1 VTKIIITTLLSG
13 FISLTASVF
22 AAEEQE
28 PLPPQTLIKNVFV
41 WDGLSDGVTKAI
53 DVLIEGN
60 KVKKLRAKDGD
71 AHKEAIVINGDGRVL
86 MPGLID
92 MHTHT
97 GLKRGVPDTETLWDG
112 QAVGAMAHETMMD
125 YINMG
130 YTTLRDICAG
140 SLGVARATAAG
151 VLSGPRLYSGG
162 PCIGASSG
170 HSDWGPVTNTKHQQ
184 SNHERIG
191 NVVIAD
197 GPQAVADAAR
207 YNFRGGATVLKVFV
221 GGGVA
226 SQYDPLEA
234 ITYTK
239 EEIAAAVEIA
249 NDFKSYVCIHAYN
262 SEAVDRALDAG
273 VRCVE
278 HAFLV
283 NEKTIKR
290 MKRDGI
296 VLSAQA
302 FMSYVAFEDPA
313 GIPGFTQESIRKG
326 LQVHKGADQMFKWAA
341 KHELEIFAGSDM
353 FTYDLI
359 PMATQNLVTLERWF
373 SPVQVLKMATSTAGK
388 WLMKTGPKNPWKEA
402 QLGTLVEG
410 SYADVILVNGN
421 PLNGVE
427 VLADY
432 DKNIPFVMKDGK
444 IYKNQIHDIKKG
456 SPL

>member
-1 VTKIIITTLLSG
+1 MRTYKAWLIG
-13 FISLTASVF
+13 AVF
-22 AAEEQE
+22 ATTVAASACAQDEE
-28 PLPPQTLIKNVFV
+28 PARTLFTNVNVF
-41 WDGLSDGVTKAI
+41 DGTSEELAVGMS
-53 DVLIEGN
+53 VLVEGN
-60 KVKKLRAKDGD
+60 KVAQIATAIPAPAGATIIDG
-71 AHKEAIVINGDGRVL
+71 GGRTI

-97 GLKRGVPDTETLWDG
+97 GLKRGVPDTEAMWDG

-125 YINMG
+125 YLNMG

-140 SLGVARATAAG
+140 SLGVARAVAAG
-151 VLSGPRLYSGG
+151 VLTGPRLYSGG
-162 PCIGASSG
+162 PCISASSA
-170 HSDWGPVTNTKHQQ
+170 HADWGPVTDEMHTP
-184 SNHERIG
+184 SNHQRIG

-234 ITYTK
+234 VTYTE

-283 NEKTIKR
+283 NEETIIR
-290 MKRDGI
+290 MKEDGI

-302 FMSYVAFEDPA
+302 FMSYVAFADPA
-313 GIPGFTQESIRKG
+313 GIPGFTAESIRKG
-326 LQVHKGADQMFKWAA
+326 LLVHEGANQMFQWAA
-341 KHELEIFAGSDM
+341 EHELEMFAGSDM

-359 PMATQNLVTLERWF
+359 PNATQNLVTLETWF
-373 SPVQVLKMATSTAGK
+373 SPVQVLRMATSTAGK
-388 WLMKTGPKNPWKEA
+388 WLMATGPKNPYKEA

-410 SYADVILVNGN
+410 SYADIILVDGD
-421 PLNGVE
+421 PLESVE
-427 VLADY
+427 ILADF
-432 DKNIPFVMKDGK
+432 DSNIDYVMKDG
-444 IYKNQIHDIKKG
+444 ITYKNT
-456 SPL
+456 L

>member
-1 VTKIIITTLLSG
+1 MKKITVSALTLAFATTIFS
-13 FISLTASVF
+13 SLTF
-22 AAEEQE
+22 AAEDEV
-28 PLPPQTLIKNVFV
+28 LPQVMIKDVHV
-41 WDGLSDGVTKAI
+41 WDGLSDGVTKKI
-53 DVLIEGN
+53 NVLIEGN
-60 KVKKLRAKDGD
+60 KVKKLRAADAD
-71 AHKEAIVINGDGRVL
+71 AHADATVIDGAGRIL

-97 GLKRGVPDTETLWDG
+97 GLKRGVPETETHWDG

-130 YTTLRDICAG
+130 FTTLRDICAG

-170 HSDWGPVTNTKHQQ
+170 HSDWGPVTNLPGQQ

-207 YNFRGGATVLKVFV
+207 QNFRAGATVLKVFV

-234 ITYTK
+234 VTYTK

-283 NEKTIKR
+283 NEETVKR

-302 FMSYVAFEDPA
+302 FMSYVAFQDPA
-313 GIPGFTQESIRKG
+313 GIPGFSAESIRKG

-341 KHELEIFAGSDM
+341 KHELEMFAGSDM

-359 PMATQNLVTLERWF
+359 PQATQNLVTLERWF
-373 SPVQVLKMATSTAGK
+373 TPLQVLKMGTSNAGK

-402 QLGTLVEG
+402 QLGTLLEG

-421 PLNGVE
+421 PLEGVS

-432 DKNIPFVMKDGK
+432 DNNIPFVMGNGR
-444 IYKNQIHDIKKG
+444 IYKNK
-456 SPL
+456 L

>member
-1 VTKIIITTLLSG
+1 MKKITVSALTLAFATTIFSG
-13 FISLTASVF
+13 LTF
-22 AAEEQE
+22 AAEDEA
-28 PLPPQTLIKNVFV
+28 LPQVLIKNVHV
-41 WDGLSDGVTKAI
+41 WDGLSDGVTKKI
-53 DVLIEGN
+53 NVLIEGN
-60 KVKKLRAKDGD
+60 KVKKLRATDADAQAQATVIDG
-71 AHKEAIVINGDGRVL
+71 AGRIL

-97 GLKRGVPDTETLWDG
+97 GLKRGVPETETHWDG

-130 YTTLRDICAG
+130 FTTLRDICAG

-170 HSDWGPVTNTKHQQ
+170 HSDWGPVTNLPGQQ

-207 YNFRGGATVLKVFV
+207 QNFRGGATVLKVFV

-234 ITYTK
+234 ITYTQ

-283 NEKTIKR
+283 NEETVKR

-302 FMSYVAFEDPA
+302 FMSYVAFQDPA
-313 GIPGFTQESIRKG
+313 GIPGFTAESIRKG

-341 KHELEIFAGSDM
+341 KHELEMFAGSDM

-373 SPVQVLKMATSTAGK
+373 TPLQVLKMATSTAGK

-402 QLGTLVEG
+402 QLGTLAEG

-421 PLNGVE
+421 PLDGVT

-432 DKNIPFVMKDGK
+432 ENNIPFVMGNGR
-444 IYKNQIHDIKKG
+444 IYKNK
-456 SPL
+456 L

>member
-1 VTKIIITTLLSG
+1 MKIVNHTVIAALA
-13 FISLTASVF
+13 TALAIALFGQPVF
-22 AAEEQE
+22 AAEEMA
-28 PLPPQTLIKNVFV
+28 LPQTLIKNVHV
-41 WDGLSDGVTKAI
+41 WDGTSEGVTKQI
-53 DVLIEGN
+53 NVLVEGN
-60 KVKKLRAKDGD
+60 KIKKLRATDSDARAEAMVIDG
-71 AHKEAIVINGDGRVL
+71 AGRIL

-97 GLKRGVPDTETLWDG
+97 GLKRGVPETETHWDG
-112 QAVGAMAHETMMD
+112 QAVGAMAHETMMQYLD
-125 YINMG
+125 MG
-130 YTTLRDICAG
+130 YTTMRDICAG

-162 PCIGASSG
+162 ACIGASSG
-170 HSDWGPVTNTKHQQ
+170 HSDWGPVTNQLHQE
-184 SNHERIG
+184 SNHQRIG

-207 YNFRGGATVLKVFV
+207 YNFRSGATVLKVFV

-234 ITYTK
+234 VTYTQ

-273 VRCVE
+273 ARCIE

-283 NEKTIKR
+283 NEETIIR

-302 FMSYVAFEDPA
+302 FMSYVAFADPA
-313 GIPGFTQESIRKG
+313 GIPGFTAESIRKG
-326 LQVHKGADQMFKWAA
+326 LQVHEGANQMFKWAA

-353 FTYDLI
+353 FTFDLI
-359 PMATQNLVTLERWF
+359 PQATKNLTTLERWF
-373 SPVQVLKMATSTAGK
+373 TPLQVLKMATSTAGK

-410 SYADVILVNGN
+410 SYADVIMVNGN
-421 PLNGVE
+421 PLNGVSILE
-427 VLADY
+427 DF
-432 DKNIPFVMKDGK
+432 DNNIPFVMKDGE
-444 IYKNQIHDIKKG
+444 IYKNR
-456 SPL
+456 L

>member
-1 VTKIIITTLLSG
+1 MRTYKAWLIG
-13 FISLTASVF
+13 AVF
-22 AAEEQE
+22 ATTVAASACAQDEE
-28 PLPPQTLIKNVFV
+28 PARTLFTNVNVF
-41 WDGLSDGVTKAI
+41 DGTSEELAVGMS
-53 DVLIEGN
+53 VLVEGN
-60 KVKKLRAKDGD
+60 KVAQIATAIPAPAGATIIDG
-71 AHKEAIVINGDGRVL
+71 GGRTI

-97 GLKRGVPDTETLWDG
+97 GLKRGVPDTEAMWDG

-125 YINMG
+125 YLNMG

-140 SLGVARATAAG
+140 SLGVARAVAAG
-151 VLSGPRLYSGG
+151 VLTGPRLYSGG
-162 PCIGASSG
+162 PCISASSA
-170 HSDWGPVTNTKHQQ
+170 HADWGPVTDEMHTP
-184 SNHERIG
+184 SNHQRIG

-234 ITYTK
+234 VTYTE

-283 NEKTIKR
+283 NEETIIR
-290 MKRDGI
+290 MKEDGI

-302 FMSYVAFEDPA
+302 FMSYVAFADPA
-313 GIPGFTQESIRKG
+313 GIPGFTAESIRKG
-326 LQVHKGADQMFKWAA
+326 LLVHEGANQMFQWAA
-341 KHELEIFAGSDM
+341 EHELEMFAGSDM

-359 PMATQNLVTLERWF
+359 PNATQNLVTLETWF
-373 SPVQVLKMATSTAGK
+373 SPVQVLRMATSTAGK
-388 WLMKTGPKNPWKEA
+388 WLMATGPKNPYKEA

-410 SYADVILVNGN
+410 SYADIILVDGD
-421 PLNGVE
+421 PLEGVE
-427 VLADY
+427 ILADF
-432 DKNIPFVMKDGK
+432 DSNIDYVMKDG
-444 IYKNQIHDIKKG
+444 IAYKNT
-456 SPL
+456 L

>member
-1 VTKIIITTLLSG
+1 MLFLPLSL
-13 FISLTASVF
+13 SAQDDTAN
-22 AAEEQE
+22 
-28 PLPPQTLIKNVFV
+28 QTLFTNVMIF
-41 WDGLSDGVTKAI
+41 DGVHERRMAGNVLVEGNLIKHVSEEAI
-53 DVLIEGN
+53 DAPN
-60 KVKKLRAKDGD
+60 AT
-71 AHKEAIVINGDGRVL
+71 VINGEGRTL

-97 GLKRGVPDTETLWDG
+97 GLKRGVPETETMWDG

-125 YINMG
+125 YLDMG

-140 SLGVARATAAG
+140 SLGVARAIAAG
-151 VLSGPRLYSGG
+151 ALTGPRLYSGG
-162 PCIGASSG
+162 PCISASSA
-170 HSDWGPVTNTKHQQ
+170 HADWGPVTNEMHAP
-184 SNHERIG
+184 SNHQRIG

-234 ITYTK
+234 VTYTE

-262 SEAVDRALDAG
+262 SEAIDRALDAG

-283 NEKTIKR
+283 NEDTIIR
-290 MKRDGI
+290 MKKDGI

-302 FMSYVAFEDPA
+302 YMSYVAFQNPA
-313 GIPGFTQESIRKG
+313 GIPGFTAESIRKG
-326 LQVHKGADQMFKWAA
+326 LLVHAGADQMFKWAA
-341 KHELEIFAGSDM
+341 KHDLEIFAGSDM

-359 PMATQNLVTLERWF
+359 PLATKNLTTLERWF
-373 SPVQVLKMATSTAGK
+373 SPVQVLRMATSTAGK
-388 WLMKTGPKNPWKEA
+388 WLMKTGPKNPYKEH
-402 QLGTLVEG
+402 QLGLIEEG
-410 SYADVILVNGN
+410 AYADIILVNGD
-421 PLNGVE
+421 PTAGIA
-427 VLADY
+427 VLEDH
-432 DKNIPFVMKDGK
+432 KNNIPYVMKDGK
-444 IYKNQIHDIKKG
+444 IYKNT
-456 SPL
+456 L

>member
-1 VTKIIITTLLSG
+1 MKLKLLLS
-13 FISLTASVF
+13 SLALACTTTIFSSLAF
-22 AAEEQE
+22 AVEDEA
-28 PLPPQTLIKNVFV
+28 LPQVLIKNVHV
-41 WDGLSDGVTKAI
+41 WDGLSDGVTKKI
-53 DVLIEGN
+53 NVLIEGN
-60 KVKKLRAKDGD
+60 KVKKLRATDAD
-71 AHKEAIVINGDGRVL
+71 AHAEATVIDGAGRIL

-97 GLKRGVPDTETLWDG
+97 GLKRGVPETETHWDA

-130 YTTLRDICAG
+130 FTTLRDICAG

-170 HSDWGPVTNTKHQQ
+170 HSDWGPVTNLPGQQ

-207 YNFRGGATVLKVFV
+207 QNFRGGATVLKVFV

-234 ITYTK
+234 VTYTQ

-278 HAFLV
+278 HAFLI
-283 NEKTIKR
+283 NEETVKR

-302 FMSYVAFEDPA
+302 FMSYVAFADPA
-313 GIPGFTQESIRKG
+313 GIPGFTAESIRKG
-326 LQVHKGADQMFKWAA
+326 LQVHEGADQMFKWAA
-341 KHELEIFAGSDM
+341 KHKLEMFAGSDM
-353 FTYDLI
+353 FTFDLI
-359 PMATQNLVTLERWF
+359 PQATQNLVTLERWF
-373 SPVQVLKMATSTAGK
+373 TPLQVLKMGTSNAGK

-402 QLGTLVEG
+402 QLGTLLEG

-421 PLNGVE
+421 PLDGVS

-432 DKNIPFVMKDGK
+432 ENNIPFVMGNGR
-444 IYKNQIHDIKKG
+444 IYKNK
-456 SPL
+456 L

>member
-1 VTKIIITTLLSG
+1 MKKITVSALTSAFATTIFS
-13 FISLTASVF
+13 SLTF
-22 AAEEQE
+22 AAEDEV
-28 PLPPQTLIKNVFV
+28 LPQVLFKDVHV
-41 WDGLSDGVTKAI
+41 WDGLSDGVTKKI
-53 DVLIEGN
+53 NVLIEGN
-60 KVKKLRAKDGD
+60 KVKKLRATDAD
-71 AHKEAIVINGDGRVL
+71 AHADARVIDGAGRIL

-97 GLKRGVPDTETLWDG
+97 GLKRGVPETETHWDG

-130 YTTLRDICAG
+130 FTTLRDICAG

-170 HSDWGPVTNTKHQQ
+170 HSDWGPVTNLPGQQ

-207 YNFRGGATVLKVFV
+207 QNFRGGATVLKVFV

-234 ITYTK
+234 VTYTQ

-283 NEKTIKR
+283 NEETVKR

-313 GIPGFTQESIRKG
+313 GIPGFSAESIRKG

-341 KHELEIFAGSDM
+341 KHELEMFAGSDM

-359 PMATQNLVTLERWF
+359 PQATQNLVTLERWF
-373 SPVQVLKMATSTAGK
+373 TPLQVLKMGTSNAGK

-402 QLGTLVEG
+402 QLGTLIEG

-421 PLNGVE
+421 PLDGVS

-432 DKNIPFVMKDGK
+432 ENNIPFVMGNGR
-444 IYKNQIHDIKKG
+444 IYKNE
-456 SPL
+456 L

>member
-1 VTKIIITTLLSG
+1 MKQKVMLPVLLVLTCATTIFSG
-13 FISLTASVF
+13 STF
-22 AAEEQE
+22 AAEDEV
-28 PLPPQTLIKNVFV
+28 LPQVLIKDVHV
-41 WDGLSDGVTKAI
+41 WDGLSDGVTKKI
-53 DVLIEGN
+53 NVLIEGN
-60 KVKKLRAKDGD
+60 KVKKLRATDAD
-71 AHKEAIVINGDGRVL
+71 AHADATIIDGAGRIL

-97 GLKRGVPDTETLWDG
+97 GLKRGVPETETHWDG

-130 YTTLRDICAG
+130 FTTLRDICAG

-170 HSDWGPVTNTKHQQ
+170 HSDWGPVTNLPGQQ

-207 YNFRGGATVLKVFV
+207 QNFRGGATVLKVFV

-234 ITYTK
+234 ITYTQ

-283 NEKTIKR
+283 NEETIKR

-302 FMSYVAFEDPA
+302 FMSYVAFKDPA
-313 GIPGFTQESIRKG
+313 GIPGFSAESIRKG

-341 KHELEIFAGSDM
+341 KHELEMFAGSDM

-373 SPVQVLKMATSTAGK
+373 TPLQVLKMGTSNAGK

-402 QLGTLVEG
+402 QLGTLIEG

-421 PLNGVE
+421 PLDGVS
-427 VLADY
+427 VLADFEN
-432 DKNIPFVMKDGK
+432 NIPFVMGNGR
-444 IYKNQIHDIKKG
+444 IYKNK
-456 SPL
+456 L

>member
-1 VTKIIITTLLSG
+1 MNVKRILMIPAMALTCAATIFSQATIAADQKTL
-13 FISLTASVF
+13 
-22 AAEEQE
+22 
-28 PLPPQTLIKNVFV
+28 PQVLFKNVHV
-41 WDGLSDGVTKAI
+41 WDGLSNGVTRKI
-53 DVLIEGN
+53 NVLIEGN
-60 KVKKLRAKDGD
+60 KVKKIRASDVDARGD
-71 AHKEAIVINGDGRVL
+71 AMVIDGAGRVL

-125 YINMG
+125 YLNMG
-130 YTTLRDICAG
+130 FTTLRDICAG

-162 PCIGASSG
+162 ACIGASSG
-170 HSDWGPVTNTKHQQ
+170 HSDWGPVTDQMHQK

-234 ITYTK
+234 VTYSK
-239 EEIAAAVEIA
+239 EEIAAAVAVA

-273 VRCVE
+273 ARCIE

-283 NEKTIKR
+283 NEKTIIR

-302 FMSYVAFEDPA
+302 YMSYVAFQDPA
-313 GIPGFTQESIRKG
+313 GIPGFTAESIRKG
-326 LQVHKGADQMFKWAA
+326 LMVHKGADQMFKWAA
-341 KHELEIFAGSDM
+341 KHELEMFAGSDM

-359 PMATQNLVTLERWF
+359 PLATQNLVTLERWF
-373 SPVQVLKMATSTAGK
+373 SPLQVLKMATSNAGK

-402 QLGTLVEG
+402 QLGTLIEG

-421 PLNGVE
+421 PLKGVA
-427 VLADY
+427 VLADFEN
-432 DKNIPFVMKDGK
+432 NIPFVMKDGR
-444 IYKNQIHDIKKG
+444 IYKNK
-456 SPL
+456 L

>member
-1 VTKIIITTLLSG
+1 MKRKIMLPVLLALACATTIFSG
-13 FISLTASVF
+13 LGF
-22 AAEEQE
+22 ATEDEA
-28 PLPPQTLIKNVFV
+28 LPQVLIKNVHV
-41 WDGLSDGVTKAI
+41 WDGLSDGVTKKI
-53 DVLIEGN
+53 NVLIEGN
-60 KVKKLRAKDGD
+60 KVKKLRATDAD
-71 AHKEAIVINGDGRVL
+71 AHADATIIDGAGRIL

-97 GLKRGVPDTETLWDG
+97 GLKRGVPETETHWDG

-130 YTTLRDICAG
+130 FTTLRDICAG

-170 HSDWGPVTNTKHQQ
+170 HSDWGPVTNLPGQQ

-207 YNFRGGATVLKVFV
+207 QNFRGGATVLKVFV

-234 ITYTK
+234 VTYTQ
-239 EEIAAAVEIA
+239 EEIAAAVEVA

-273 VRCVE
+273 ARCIE

-283 NEKTIKR
+283 NEQTIIR

-302 FMSYVAFEDPA
+302 YMSYVAFQDPA
-313 GIPGFTQESIRKG
+313 GIPGFSAESIRKG
-326 LQVHKGADQMFKWAA
+326 LMVHKGADQMFKWAA
-341 KHELEIFAGSDM
+341 KHDLEIFAGTDM

-359 PMATQNLVTLERWF
+359 PLATQNLVTLERWF
-373 SPVQVLKMATSTAGK
+373 TPLQVLKMATSTAGK

-402 QLGTLVEG
+402 QLGTLAEG

-421 PLNGVE
+421 PLDGVS
-427 VLADY
+427 VLADHEN
-432 DKNIPFVMKDGK
+432 NIPFVMKDGR
-444 IYKNQIHDIKKG
+444 IYKNT
-456 SPL
+456 L

>member
-1 VTKIIITTLLSG
+1 MKINRINSG
-13 FISLTASVF
+13 SILALVFSIVGFAPMAF
-22 AAEEQE
+22 AAEMEA
-28 PLPPQTLIKNVFV
+28 LPQTLIKNVHV
-41 WDGLSDGVTKAI
+41 WDGTSDGVTKQI
-53 DVLIEGN
+53 NVLVEGN
-60 KVKKLRAKDGD
+60 KIKKLRASDTDASAEAVVIDG
-71 AHKEAIVINGDGRVL
+71 AGRIL

-97 GLKRGVPDTETLWDG
+97 GLKRGVPETETHWDG
-112 QAVGAMAHETMMD
+112 QAVGAMAHETMMQYLD
-125 YINMG
+125 MG
-130 YTTLRDICAG
+130 FTTLRDICAG

-170 HSDWGPVTNTKHQQ
+170 HSDWGPVTNLPGQQ
-184 SNHERIG
+184 SNHQRIG

-207 YNFRGGATVLKVFV
+207 QNFRGGATGRKVFV

-234 ITYTK
+234 ITYTQ

-283 NEKTIKR
+283 NEETVKR

-302 FMSYVAFEDPA
+302 FMSYVAFADPA
-313 GIPGFTQESIRKG
+313 GIPGFSAESIRKG
-326 LQVHKGADQMFKWAA
+326 LQVHEGADQMFKWAA

-359 PMATQNLVTLERWF
+359 PQATKNLTTLERWF

-421 PLNGVE
+421 PLNGVS
-427 VLADY
+427 VLEDF
-432 DKNIPFVMKDGK
+432 DNNIPFVMKDGK
-444 IYKNQIHDIKKG
+444 IYKNR
-456 SPL
+456 L

>member
-1 VTKIIITTLLSG
+1 MRTFKRLITALLVAFVSAT
-13 FISLTASVF
+13 ILSPTVF
-22 AAEEQE
+22 AAEQE
-28 PLPPQTLIKNVFV
+28 VPAQVLIKNVHV
-41 WDGLSDGVTKAI
+41 WDGTSDGVTKQI
-53 DVLIEGN
+53 NVLVEGN
-60 KVKKLRAKDGD
+60 KIKKIRASDSDANAEAVVIDG
-71 AHKEAIVINGDGRVL
+71 AGRIL

-97 GLKRGVPDTETLWDG
+97 GLKRGVPETETHWDG

-125 YINMG
+125 YIDMG
-130 YTTLRDICAG
+130 YTTMRDICAG

-162 PCIGASSG
+162 PCIGASSA
-170 HSDWGPVTNTKHQQ
+170 HSDWGPVTNLMHQE

-191 NVVIAD
+191 NVVVAD
-197 GPQAVADAAR
+197 GPRAVADAAR

-234 ITYTK
+234 VTYTH

-283 NEKTIKR
+283 NEETIIR

-302 FMSYVAFEDPA
+302 YMSYVAFADPA
-313 GIPGFTQESIRKG
+313 GIPGFSAESIRKG

-341 KHELEIFAGSDM
+341 KHDLEIFAGSDM
-353 FTYDLI
+353 FTFDLI
-359 PMATQNLVTLERWF
+359 PLATQNLVTLERWF
-373 SPVQVLKMATSTAGK
+373 SSLQVLKMATSTAGK

-427 VLADY
+427 VLADFE
-432 DKNIPFVMKDGK
+432 KNIPFVMKDGRV
-444 IYKNQIHDIKKG
+444 YKNN
-456 SPL
+456 L